1 MPDSTPRHGDVR
13 VVIDTVRPNV
23 DCGAFPIKRAVGE
36 TVLVHAH
43 VFTDGHDHIRV
54 QLLYR
59 APADADWQILAMEDR
74 ANDEWEARFPVTEL
88 GDYRYTVRA
97 WVDHFDTWQADLVKK
112 YQAGQNVGVQLL
124 IGARMLEEAAA
135 RAKNAAATGPTSTS
149 SSARGSAEG
158 VEAAARIEKWAA
170 QLTAAGAAAS
180 KSPGTP
186 GSEGAGLHPEVQ
198 VAQAVELAVS
208 EELTAA
214 VQMWPDRSRAALFQ
228 PELRVAVDRGRA
240 LFSSWYEFFP
250 RSAAGD
256 GSHGTFAD
264 CRRWLPEIAEMGFD
278 IVYFP
283 PIHPIGVAHRK
294 GRNNATTAL
303 ADDPG
308 SPWAIGAAEGGHTD
322 IHPELG
328 TLKEFR
334 ALIKEAH
341 DLGMEIAMDMA
352 FQCAPDHPYVKEH
365 PAWFNWRPDGTV
377 QYAEN
382 PPKKYQD
389 ILPLNFE
396 SDDWKGLWNELKR
409 VVLYWAKQGI
419 RTFRVDN
426 PHTKPFA
433 FWQWLIA
440 ETRSKFPDLIFLAE
454 AFTRPKVMARLAKVG
469 FNQSYTYFTWRTSR
483 SELEQYI
490 TELTRSEHAEYF
502 RPNFWP
508 NTPDIL
514 PEQLQ
519 YGGRAAFVI
528 RLVLAATLSS
538 NYGVYGPAYELC
550 EAQAVNGKE
559 EYFNSEKYE
568 IKQWDLSGDSLRPL
582 MKTVNRIRRQN
593 RSLQNTRNIELCA
606 SDNEAIIAYAKRS
619 DDGDNHT
626 VTVVSLDTHHRQS
639 GWVTL
644 PVGFLQLDHDEQYLV
659 EDGLTGE
666 RYIWRGATNYVELD
680 PHTMP
685 AHIFTVRRKLRREN
699 DFDYFL

>member
-1 MPDSTPRHGDVR
+1 MPDPTYQHGDVR

-23 DCGAFPIKRAVGE
+23 DGGAFPVKRAIGE

-54 QLLYR
+54 ELLYR
-59 APADADWQILAMEDR
+59 APSDTDWQILSMEDR
-74 ANDEWEARFPVTEL
+74 TNDEWEARFPVTEL

-112 YQAGQNVGVQLL
+112 YQAGQNVGVELL
-124 IGARMLEEAAA
+124 IGAQMLHDAVARANDDAAA
-135 RAKNAAATGPTSTS
+135 KRLTG
-149 SSARGSAEG
+149 
-158 VEAAARIEKWAA
+158 WAA
-170 QLTAAGAAAS
+170 QLTEVGSAASSGSAAPAPAAARPRRADPASSGSAAG
-180 KSPGTP
+180 
-186 GSEGAGLHPEVQ
+186 GAHPEVR
-198 VAQAVELAVS
+198 VAAAVALAVS
-208 EELTAA
+208 DELTAA
-214 VQMWPDRSRAALFQ
+214 VQMWPDRSRAALFE
-228 PELRVAVDRGRA
+228 PELRVAVDRSRA
-240 LFSSWYEFFP
+240 LFSAWYEFFP

-264 CRRWLPEIAEMGFD
+264 CRRCLPEIAEMGFD
-278 IVYFP
+278 VVYFP

-294 GRNNATTAL
+294 GRNNATTAM

-328 TLKEFR
+328 TLKDFR

-341 DLGMEIAMDMA
+341 ALGLEIAMDMA
-352 FQCAPDHPYVKEH
+352 FQCAPDHPYVTEH
-365 PAWFNWRPDGTV
+365 PAWFNWRPDGSV

-396 SDDWKGLWNELKR
+396 SEDWKGLWNELKR
-409 VVLYWAKQGI
+409 VVLYWAKQGVRI
-419 RTFRVDN
+419 FRVDN
-426 PHTKPFA
+426 PHTKPFR

-440 ETRSKFPDLIFLAE
+440 ETRAKYPDLIFLAE

-469 FNQSYTYFTWRTSR
+469 FNQSYTYFTWRTNR
-483 SELEQYI
+483 HELEQYI
-490 TELTRSEHAEYF
+490 TELTGTEVAEYF

-514 PEQLQ
+514 PEHLQ
-519 YGGRAAFVI
+519 YGGRAAFVV

-538 NYGVYGPAYELC
+538 NYGVYGPAYELF

-582 MKTVNRIRRQN
+582 MKTVNRLRRKN
-593 RSLQNTRNIELCA
+593 RSLQNTRNIELCG
-606 SDNEAIIAYAKRS
+606 SDNNAIIAYAKRS

-626 VTVVSLDTHHRQS
+626 VTVVSLDTRYRQS
-639 GWVTL
+639 GWITL
-644 PVGFLQLDHDEQYLV
+644 PVDFLELDHNEQYLV
-659 EDGLTGE
+659 EDGLSGE